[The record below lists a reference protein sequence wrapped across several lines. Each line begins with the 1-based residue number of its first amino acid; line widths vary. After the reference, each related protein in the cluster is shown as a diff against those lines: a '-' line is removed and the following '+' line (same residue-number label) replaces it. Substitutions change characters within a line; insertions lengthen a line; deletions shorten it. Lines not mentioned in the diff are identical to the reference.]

1 MSWRQRRNDRRK
13 IFITK
18 AKGLDDEDDDDV
30 KKEFKKEFNLSDYDT
45 LDTFDKVIDGSE
57 QPELADQA
65 ENNAMA
71 DIRKRRK
78 KAMENQGYA

>member
-1 MSWRQRRNDRRK
+1 MSWMQRRNDRRK
-13 IFITK
+13 IFISK

>member
-1 MSWRQRRNDRRK
+1 MSWMQRRNDRRK
-13 IFITK
+13 IFISK
-18 AKGLDDEDDDDV
+18 AKGLDDDDDDDDV
-30 KKEFKKEFNLSDYDT
+30 EKEKPFKLSDYDT

-65 ENNAMA
+65 ENNATA